1 MTSKAYSYIRFSSP
15 EQAKGDSHRRQRKA
29 AEQYCSEHGIELASS
44 REYTFLDK
52 GRSAYKGRHLD
63 DEGQLRRFLDLVES
77 GAIERGSY
85 LLVESLDR
93 LSREKVSTALPRF
106 MDLLNSGISVVT
118 LSDNRL
124 YTEDFNELDLIISI
138 VHMSRAHN
146 ESSIK
151 AQRLSSA
158 WDNKKA
164 LARSQL
170 KPLGRACPAWIELVD
185 GRYQP
190 IQQRVETI
198 RLIFELAIAGYG
210 QGVIPR
216 MLNER
221 GIPVFGSRNRNHS
234 GAWGTSSVSKI
245 LGNRALL
252 GEYQPTRIV
261 DGVRTND
268 GEPVLRYFPSV
279 VTEDVF
285 YQAQAV
291 RAERRIHKTGK
302 QSKQFNV
309 LQGIAKCYMCGD
321 AMHVVNKGRPPKGAT
336 YIQCHSARKG
346 VCKNGYIRLERIE
359 FTLREILAKVDSLSL
374 VQANEGEA
382 LKQLRTVEGKLETV
396 SQRHSQMNDD
406 YYASPSTSV
415 AQMISKLEVE
425 QASLHME
432 RESLKQSLAASQ
444 IVSKE
449 HFFERLDLT
458 SYEGRH
464 AANSLMKRLELYIFA
479 IGHSS
484 SQQSYFISEQNQI
497 PQPFSPAFD
506 NLRFIANHN
515 DDEVIVHAMRDKLV
529 DLQVLQGEL
538 TPFQAVL
545 EKTES
550 WDELPDH
557 MIEKL
562 REYANADN
570 ARGDKT

>member
-1 MTSKAYSYIRFSSP
+1 MISKAYSYIRFSSP
-15 EQAKGDSHRRQRKA
+15 EQAKGDSYRRQRSA
-29 AEQYCSEHGIELASS
+29 AEGYCSEHGIELASS

-63 DEGQLRRFLDLVES
+63 DEGQLRRFLDLVER

-93 LSREKVSTALPRF
+93 LSREKVGTALPRF
-106 MDLLNSGISVVT
+106 MDLLNSGIRVVT

-158 WDNKKA
+158 WDNKKS
-164 LARSQL
+164 LARTQL
-170 KPLGRACPAWIELVD
+170 KPLGRACPAWLELKD

-190 IQQRVETI
+190 IHRRVETI
-198 RLIFELAIAGYG
+198 GLIFELAIAGYG

-221 GIPVFGSRNRNHS
+221 SVPVFGSRNRNHS

-245 LGNRALL
+245 LSNRALL
-252 GEYQPTRIV
+252 GEYQPTHIVAGARI
-261 DGVRTND
+261 ND
-268 GEPVLRYFPSV
+268 GEPIVGFFPAVIS
-279 VTEDVF
+279 EDIF

-291 RAERRIHKTGK
+291 RAERRIHKTGN
-302 QSKQFNV
+302 QSKRFNV
-309 LQGIAKCYMCGD
+309 LQGVTKCFTCGD

-346 VCKNGYIRLERIE
+346 MCKNGYIRLERTE
-359 FTLREILAKVDSLSL
+359 LVLREILAKVDSLSL
-374 VQANEGEA
+374 VQTSQGEA
-382 LKQLRTVEGKLETV
+382 LKQLKIVEGKLETMR
-396 SQRHSQMNDD
+396 QRHSQMNAD

-415 AQMISKLEVE
+415 ALMISKLEEE
-425 QASLHME
+425 QAILNIEKEH
-432 RESLKQSLAASQ
+432 LKQSAAASS

-449 HFFERLDLT
+449 HFFERLDIT

-464 AANSLMKRLELYIFA
+464 AANSLMKRLGLYIFA
-479 IGHSS
+479 LGHSPTH
-484 SQQSYFISEQNQI
+484 QSYFISDKNQI
-497 PQPFSPAFD
+497 PHPFTPEFES
-506 NLRFIANHN
+506 LRFTANHFS
-515 DDEVIVHAMRDKLV
+515 DDLIIHATQDELV
-529 DLQVLQGEL
+529 DVQVFQGEL
-538 TPFQAVL
+538 TPTQALL

-550 WDELPDH
+550 WDELPDEV
-557 MIEKL
+557 IAGL
-562 REYANADN
+562 AVR
-570 ARGDKT
+570 RSPST

>member
-1 MTSKAYSYIRFSSP
+1 MISKAYSYIRFSSP
-15 EQAKGDSHRRQRKA
+15 EQAKGDSYRRQRKA
-29 AEQYCSEHGIELASS
+29 AEGYCSEHGIELASS

-85 LLVESLDR
+85 LLIESLDR

-106 MDLLNSGISVVT
+106 MDLLNSGIRVVT

-158 WDNKKA
+158 WDNKKT
-164 LARSQL
+164 LARTQL
-170 KPLGRACPAWIELVD
+170 KPLGRACPAWLELRD

-198 RLIFELAIAGYG
+198 GLIFELAIAGYG

-252 GEYQPTRIV
+252 GEYQPTHIV
-261 DGVRTND
+261 DGMRVND
-268 GEPVLRYFPSV
+268 GESILGFFPSV
-279 VTEDVF
+279 VAEDVF

-302 QSKQFNV
+302 QSKRFNV
-309 LQGIAKCYMCGD
+309 LQGVAKCFTCGD

-374 VQANEGEA
+374 VQTSKGEA
-382 LKQLRTVEGKLETV
+382 LKQLKIIEGKLEGV
-396 SQRHSQMNDD
+396 SQRHSQMNAD

-415 AQMISKLEVE
+415 AQMISKLEAE
-425 QASLHME
+425 QASLHIE
-432 RESLKQSLAASQ
+432 KEHLKQSVAASQ

-464 AANSLMKRLELYIFA
+464 AVNSLLKRLELYIFA
-479 IGHSS
+479 IGHDPIH
-484 SQQSYFISEQNQI
+484 QSYFISDKNQI
-497 PQPFSPAFD
+497 PHPFTPEFES
-506 NLRFIANHN
+506 LRFTANHIG
-515 DDEVIVHAMRDKLV
+515 DDVIIHAIRDELI

-538 TPFQAVL
+538 TPLQALL
-545 EKTES
+545 ERTES
-550 WDELPDH
+550 WDELP
-557 MIEKL
+557 
-562 REYANADN
+562 
-570 ARGDKT
+570 GDVIFQLIKRR

>member
-1 MTSKAYSYIRFSSP
+1 MISKAYSYIRFSSP
-15 EQAKGDSHRRQRKA
+15 EQAKGDSYRRQRKA
-29 AEQYCSEHGIELASS
+29 AEDYCREHGIELASS

-93 LSREKVSTALPRF
+93 LSRERVSTALPRF
-106 MDLLNSGISVVT
+106 IDLLNSGIRVVT

-164 LARSQL
+164 LARTQL
-170 KPLGRACPAWIELVD
+170 KPLGRACPAWLELVD

-221 GIPVFGSRNRNHS
+221 GSPVFGSRNRNHS

-252 GEYQPTRIV
+252 GEYQPTHIV
-261 DGVRTND
+261 DGVRTSD
-268 GEPVLRYFPSV
+268 GEPVTGFFPAVIS
-279 VTEDVF
+279 EDVF

-291 RAERRIHKTGK
+291 RAERRIHRTGGQTK
-302 QSKQFNV
+302 RFNV
-309 LQGIAKCYMCGD
+309 LQGLINCNMCGD
-321 AMHVVNKGRPPKGAT
+321 AMHLVNKGRPPKGAT

-346 VCKNGYIRLERIE
+346 VCKNGYVRVERIE
-359 FTLREILAKVDSLSL
+359 KVLREILAKVDSLSL
-374 VQANEGEA
+374 VQSSEGEA
-382 LKQLRTVEGKLETV
+382 RKLLTTVTGKLEAVT
-396 SQRHSQMNDD
+396 QRHVQMSED
-406 YYASPSTSV
+406 YFASPSTGV
-415 AQMISKLEVE
+415 AKMIARLETE
-425 QASLHME
+425 QVTLREEQERLME
-432 RESLKQSLAASQ
+432 TLATSQ
-444 IVSKE
+444 VVSKE
-449 HFFERLDLT
+449 DFFEKLDLV
-458 SYEGRH
+458 SFEGRH
-464 AANSLMKRLELYIFA
+464 AANSLLKRLGVTISVLSEESAEQWHMVKTEARTLFA
-479 IGHSS
+479 IFHRSDEIAIRSLDSS
-484 SQQSYFISEQNQI
+484 I
-497 PQPFSPAFD
+497 
-506 NLRFIANHN
+506 L
-515 DDEVIVHAMRDKLV
+515 
-529 DLQVLQGEL
+529 DLQSLHGEIGEEDRAR
-538 TPFQAVL
+538 FEGVA
-545 EKTES
+545 
-550 WDELPDH
+550 ELVKEEA
-557 MIEKL
+557 EKL
-562 REYANADN
+562 LSKLLP
-570 ARGDKT
+570 ART

>member
-1 MTSKAYSYIRFSSP
+1 MISKAYSYIRFSSP
-15 EQAKGDSHRRQRKA
+15 EQAKGDSYRRQRKA
-29 AEQYCSEHGIELASS
+29 AEDYCREHGIELASS

-93 LSREKVSTALPRF
+93 LSRERVSTALPRF
-106 MDLLNSGISVVT
+106 IDLLNSGIRVVT

-151 AQRLSSA
+151 AQRLSAA

-164 LARSQL
+164 LARTQL
-170 KPLGRACPAWIELVD
+170 KPLGRACPAWLELVD

-252 GEYQPTRIV
+252 GEYQPTHIV
-261 DGVRTND
+261 DGVRTSD
-268 GEPVLRYFPSV
+268 GEPVTGFFPAAIS
-279 VTEDVF
+279 ENVF

-291 RAERRIHKTGK
+291 RAERRIHRTGGQTK
-302 QSKQFNV
+302 RFNV
-309 LQGIAKCYMCGD
+309 LQGLINCNMCGD
-321 AMHVVNKGRPPKGAT
+321 AMHLVNKGRPPKGAT

-346 VCKNGYIRLERIE
+346 VCKNGYVRVERIE
-359 FTLREILAKVDSLSL
+359 TVLREILAKVDSLSL
-374 VQANEGEA
+374 VQSSEGEA
-382 LKQLRTVEGKLETV
+382 RKLLTTVTGKLEAVT
-396 SQRHSQMNDD
+396 QRHVQMSED
-406 YYASPSTSV
+406 YFASPSTGV
-415 AQMISKLEVE
+415 AKMIARLETE
-425 QASLHME
+425 QITLREEQERLME
-432 RESLKQSLAASQ
+432 TLATSQ
-444 IVSKE
+444 VVSKE
-449 HFFERLDLT
+449 DFFEKLDLV
-458 SYEGRH
+458 SFEGRH
-464 AANSLMKRLELYIFA
+464 AANSLLKRLGVTISVLSEESAEQWYMVKTEARTLFA
-479 IGHSS
+479 IFHRSDEIAIRSLDSGILDM
-484 SQQSYFISEQNQI
+484 QSLHGEIDEEDR
-497 PQPFSPAFD
+497 A
-506 NLRFIANHN
+506 RFEGVAELVKE
-515 DDEVIVHAMRDKLV
+515 EV
-529 DLQVLQGEL
+529 
-538 TPFQAVL
+538 
-545 EKTES
+545 
-550 WDELPDH
+550 
-557 MIEKL
+557 EKL
-562 REYANADN
+562 LSKLLPA
-570 ARGDKT
+570 GS

>member
-1 MTSKAYSYIRFSSP
+1 MISKAYSYIRFSSP
-15 EQAKGDSHRRQRKA
+15 EQAKGDSYRRQRKA
-29 AEQYCSEHGIELASS
+29 AEDYCREHGIELASS

-93 LSREKVSTALPRF
+93 LSRERVSTALPRF
-106 MDLLNSGISVVT
+106 IDLLNSGIRVVT

-164 LARSQL
+164 LARTQL
-170 KPLGRACPAWIELVD
+170 KPLGRACPAWLELVD
-185 GRYQP
+185 ERYQP

-221 GIPVFGSRNRNHS
+221 GSPVFGSRNRNHS

-252 GEYQPTRIV
+252 GEYQPTHIV
-261 DGVRTND
+261 DGVRTSD
-268 GEPVLRYFPSV
+268 GEPVTGFFPAV
-279 VTEDVF
+279 IPEDVF

-291 RAERRIHKTGK
+291 RAERRIHRTGGQTK
-302 QSKQFNV
+302 RFNV
-309 LQGIAKCYMCGD
+309 LQGLINCNMCGD
-321 AMHVVNKGRPPKGAT
+321 AMHLVNKGRPPKGAT

-346 VCKNGYIRLERIE
+346 VCKNGYVRVERIE
-359 FTLREILAKVDSLSL
+359 KVLREILAKVDSLSL
-374 VQANEGEA
+374 VQSSMGEA
-382 LKQLRTVEGKLETV
+382 RKLLTTVTGKLEAVT
-396 SQRHSQMNDD
+396 QRHVQMSED
-406 YYASPSTSV
+406 YFASPSTGV
-415 AQMISKLEVE
+415 AKMIARLETE
-425 QASLHME
+425 QITLREEQERLME
-432 RESLKQSLAASQ
+432 TLATSQ
-444 IVSKE
+444 VVSKE
-449 HFFERLDLT
+449 DFFEKLDLV
-458 SYEGRH
+458 SFEGRH
-464 AANSLMKRLELYIFA
+464 AANSLLKRLGVTISVLSEESAEQWYMVKTEARTLFA
-479 IGHSS
+479 IFHRSDEIAIRSLDSS
-484 SQQSYFISEQNQI
+484 ILNMQLLHGEIGEEDRARFEGVAELVKKEAETVMSKLL
-497 PQPFSPAFD
+497 PA
-506 NLRFIANHN
+506 
-515 DDEVIVHAMRDKLV
+515 
-529 DLQVLQGEL
+529 G
-538 TPFQAVL
+538 
-545 EKTES
+545 S
-550 WDELPDH
+550 
-557 MIEKL
+557 
-562 REYANADN
+562 
-570 ARGDKT
+570 

>member
-15 EQAKGDSHRRQRKA
+15 EQAKGDSYRRQRKA
-29 AEQYCSEHGIELASS
+29 AEDYCLVHGIELASS

-63 DEGQLRRFLDLVES
+63 DEGQLRRFLDLVEN

-106 MDLLNSGISVVT
+106 MDLLNSGIRVVT

-164 LARSQL
+164 LARTQL
-170 KPLGRACPAWIELVD
+170 KPLGRACPAWLELVD

-198 RLIFELAIAGYG
+198 RLIFELAIAGHG

-245 LGNRALL
+245 LGNRGLL
-252 GEYQPTRIV
+252 GEYQPTHIV
-261 DGVRTND
+261 DAVRTSD
-268 GEPVLRYFPSV
+268 GEPVTGFFPV
-279 VTEDVF
+279 VISEDVF

-291 RAERRIHKTGK
+291 RAERRIHRTGGQTK
-302 QSKQFNV
+302 RFNV
-309 LQGIAKCYMCGD
+309 LQGLINCNMCGD
-321 AMHVVNKGRPPKGAT
+321 AMHLVNKGRAPKGAT
-336 YIQCHSARKG
+336 YVQCHSARKG
-346 VCKNGYIRLERIE
+346 VCKNGYIRVERIE
-359 FTLREILAKVDSLSL
+359 SVLREILAKVDSLSL
-374 VQANEGEA
+374 VQTSEGEA
-382 LKQLRTVEGKLETV
+382 RKLLTTVTGKLEAVT
-396 SQRHSQMNDD
+396 QRHVQMSED
-406 YYASPSTSV
+406 YFVSPSTGI
-415 AQMISKLEVE
+415 AKMIARLEAE
-425 QASLHME
+425 QITLREEHERLME
-432 RESLKQSLAASQ
+432 TLATSQ
-444 IVSKE
+444 VVSKE
-449 HFFERLDLT
+449 DFFEKLDLV
-458 SYEGRH
+458 SFEGRH
-464 AANSLMKRLELYIFA
+464 AANSLLKRL
-479 IGHSS
+479 GVT
-484 SQQSYFISEQNQI
+484 ISVLSEDSAEQWYM
-497 PQPFSPAFD
+497 
-506 NLRFIANHN
+506 
-515 DDEVIVHAMRDKLV
+515 V
-529 DLQVLQGEL
+529 
-538 TPFQAVL
+538 
-545 EKTES
+545 KTES
-550 WDELPDH
+550 GTLFAIFHRSDDIAIRSSDSRILDLQSLHDEIDEEDRARFERIAELAKQEANK
-557 MIEKL
+557 ILEKL
-562 REYANADN
+562 GLSSVVSSSPESR
-570 ARGDKT
+570 RR